1 MNSMIPVENND
12 VLSTLRGFLRKLV
25 EINLVDALLVPME
38 TGDGMVQPALVT
50 DPSLLEAA
58 NPLVPIMPINNARA
72 LSALTGKHAP
82 ARIGAVLRNCEI
94 RALFEL
100 VKLQQASLEEV
111 LLIGVDCPGTY
122 ELTDSLAG
130 GAWNKEAR
138 PANLAAYLSAA
149 HEGKQPEIS
158 NLALRPACQ
167 MCIHPV
173 PEKADVH
180 IHLFG
185 GDTTVGLALSLTDEL
200 AAKLGLTEAPAGEA
214 WNPEQSREAAGRII
228 AARKQ
233 IRDKELGAI
242 RTRMTSNGG
251 IAGLF
256 AACIRC
262 HNCMTACPIC
272 YCKTCLFK
280 TSSFDHEP
288 AYYLNAAHRKGAQR
302 MLGDTLLFQMTRLNH
317 MSASCVSCGMCTSA
331 CPSDIPVGAIFSAI
345 GEQVQA
351 AFEYTPGQSLD
362 DPLPLITFQPHE
374 WTEVGEEK

>member
-1 MNSMIPVENND
+1 MDTIFPVENND
-12 VLSTLRGFLRKLV
+12 ALPALRGFLRRLM
-25 EINLVDALLVPME
+25 ESGAIEALLVPLE

-50 DPSLLEAA
+50 DPALLEAA
-58 NPLVPIMPINNARA
+58 NPLLPIMPINNARA
-72 LSALTGKHAP
+72 MSALTGKHAP

-94 RALFEL
+94 RALVEL

-122 ELTDSLAG
+122 DLADSMAQG
-130 GAWNKEAR
+130 VWNKEQR
-138 PANLAAYLSAA
+138 PVSMAAFLSAA
-149 HEGKQPEIS
+149 HEGKAPELPS
-158 NLALRPACQ
+158 LALRPACQ
-167 MCIHPV
+167 MCIHPT
-173 PEKADVH
+173 PEKADVQ

-185 GDTTVGLALSLTDEL
+185 ADTTVGLAVTLNDEL
-200 AAKLGLTEAPAGEA
+200 AGKMQLPPAPAGEA
-214 WNPEQSREAAGRII
+214 WNPEQGREAAGRIL
-228 AARKQ
+228 AMRRQ
-233 IRDKELGAI
+233 VREKELEAV

-280 TSSFDHEP
+280 TASFDHEP
-288 AYYLNAAHRKGAQR
+288 SFFLNAAHRKGAQR

-331 CPSDIPVGAIFSAI
+331 CPSNIPVGAIFSAI

-351 AFEYTPGQSLD
+351 AFEYTPGQSVD

-374 WTEVGEEK
+374 WTDLGEQK